1 MVPVFQGWE
10 IDIKQFINKQS
21 REFHMV
27 KCVMEKIGQGDVIAG
42 VKTNYNGQGRHD
54 WVCI

>member
-1 MVPVFQGWE
+1 MVPVFQQWE

-42 VKTNYNGQGRHD
+42 VMTN
-54 WVCI
+54 